1 MLQKFLA
8 SFGKYRNNY
17 TDSNPSM
24 RSLLRWVLTRT
35 APPKAKP
42 FPLTP
47 NDPAALAKNRA
58 RPTLTWIGH
67 STFLVQLEGLNLI
80 TDPIFTERASPVYFA
95 GPKRVTPVGLALD
108 DLPPLDVVLISHNHH
123 DHLNEHSVRAILA
136 RQPENPPLFV
146 VPAGLGKWFRR
157 RGFPRVAELDWWES
171 VDSGAFQSLAGLK
184 IHAVPV
190 QHWSQRTAL
199 LVNHSRW
206 LGFIVEGRGGKLFF
220 PGDTGY
226 SKDFADIRRRFGPMT
241 VALLPIGAYEPEW
254 FMKPMH
260 TNPEEAARIH
270 MDLGAKLSV
279 AMHWG
284 TFALTDEPFD
294 EPPAR
299 FRKAMQ
305 DTGCPENAYWVMGHG
320 ETRGLENVWN
330 GGDDARIT
338 NHIDEDLGA

>member
-1 MLQKFLA
+1 MLKEISASLA
-8 SFGKYRNNY
+8 KYRNNY

-42 FPLTP
+42 CALTA
-47 NDPAALAKNRA
+47 NDPAALAANRA

-67 STFLVQLEGLNLI
+67 STFLIQLEGLNLI

-95 GPKRVTPVGLALD
+95 GPKRITPVGLALE

-136 RQPENPPLFV
+136 RQPQNPPLFV

-157 RGFPRVAELDWWES
+157 RGFPRVAELDWWDS
-171 VDSGAFQSLAGLK
+171 VDSASFASLAGLK

-190 QHWSQRTAL
+190 QHWSQRTAFFI
-199 LVNHSRW
+199 NQSRW

-226 SKDFADIRRRFGPMT
+226 SRDFVDIHDRFGPMA

-254 FMKPMH
+254 FMRPMH

-270 MDLGAKLSV
+270 KDLEAKLSV

-294 EPPAR
+294 EPPVR
-299 FRKAMQ
+299 FRKAMLDQ
-305 DTGCPENAYWVMGHG
+305 GAKENEFWIMGHG
-320 ETRGLENVWN
+320 ETRGLENVWTS
-330 GGDDARIT
+330 GDEARTT